1 MLRQAGGERRGRGWR
16 QFDGGGADG
25 RREKKENK

>member
-1 MLRQAGGERRGRGWR
+1 MKTKRHKKKGL
-16 QFDGGGADG
+16 QFFLMFKEHG